1 MTRYLDLRSLER
13 ITRAIHHATRAVDAA
28 RILVDWLDG
37 YIGPAAALL
46 LPDGELIT
54 SEHCTLTDEVRE
66 WLHDADN
73 WQDWNAPHVVDT
85 ANRIFGLKY
94 NGAACM
100 IPLRCEGRL
109 YGLLWQE
116 GSGHYEQ
123 VVMLAVMLATHLNY
137 LDTIPDHLN
146 PHRAPSPDHLA
157 RQLEIINEI
166 SVLLARASGGYEMWD
181 GLNMHIGMLFDT
193 TSFFVGLYDV
203 QRHQIDLPLVSE
215 NGLMVDFEPIP
226 LCGLSEAVIRHGTPL
241 HFGDL
246 EIEEDRMMSLN
257 IFPDE
262 REPGYG
268 ALSWLGVPLR
278 DRSLQTL
285 GLISVQNQLPDT
297 YDDSDLALLTTV
309 AAQIS
314 LALDNAR
321 LLDAEQ
327 QRHRIASTLMD
338 VGRVVNSTLNAEEVL
353 ERILEQMER
362 VVSFD
367 NAAIMLPVTGEAFD
381 TRSDSP
387 QRMIVRAVQG
397 YAAAMRSAELS
408 FTPDALPSRVIAS
421 QQPVVVRDMIDQA
434 GWQTFSKE
442 TRAWIGVP
450 MLVQDRV
457 IGLITV
463 EKFSPDYYTDQDA
476 STIFALARQ
485 AAIAVENARLLA
497 RSEESLRAVQ
507 HRARRLALMNRLS
520 AITNSTL
527 ERETVLNDSAR
538 LLIALFNVDHCA
550 ITLLDNNGTSGA
562 LVAEYPDTGSLGL
575 RISTDNNSVLYRL
588 FESSGLLILNNL
600 AEHSLDISM
609 QMAFKAANVQSAMLI
624 SLSARDRLIGCIG
637 LHAYAANHHF
647 SHDDRETAVTV
658 ASQIA
663 IAIDNAHLY
672 EQALI
677 ASRLK
682 SEFLANISHEL
693 RTPLNA
699 IIGYTELLSG
709 KSYGEL
715 NEKQTDR
722 LNRVTDNAKHLLELI
737 EDVLDL
743 SKMEAGQF
751 ELSPEVLDLAVL
763 VRVICEN
770 MAADITAKHLALN
783 IDIEDN
789 LPRVQG
795 DVQRVQQALTNL
807 LDNAVKF
814 THKGSITVRVR
825 RTTIRNRRGRDGSM
839 LPERIEIKDG
849 DWLEISVQDTGIGIS
864 PENQTIIFD
873 AFRQVDG
880 SSIREYEGTGLGLAI
895 THRLARMHGGH
906 LWVESELGQG
916 STFHLLLPLGDVIRV
931 SDSKAG

>member
-13 ITRAIHHATRAVDAA
+13 ITRAIHHAARAVDSA

-37 YIGPAAALL
+37 YIGPAAVLL
-46 LPDGELIT
+46 LPEGELIT
-54 SEHCTLTDEVRE
+54 SEHCILTEEVHE

-73 WQDWNAPHVVDT
+73 WQEWNAPHVIDT
-85 ANRIFGLKY
+85 ANRIYGLKY

-116 GSGHYEQ
+116 GAGHYEQ

-146 PHRAPSPDHLA
+146 PNRAPSPDHLA
-157 RQLEIINEI
+157 RQLEVINEI
-166 SVLLARASGGYEMWD
+166 SLLLARSSGGYEMWE
-181 GLNMHIGMLFDT
+181 GLNMHVSTLFDT

-241 HFGDL
+241 HFGDI
-246 EIEEDRMMSLN
+246 EVEEDRLMSLN
-257 IFPDE
+257 IHPDE

-285 GLISVQNQLPDT
+285 GLICVQNQLPDS
-297 YDDSDLALLTTV
+297 YDDSDLTLLTTI

-327 QRHRIASTLMD
+327 QRHRVASTLMD

-367 NAAIMLPVTGEAFD
+367 NAAIMLPVAGEAFD
-381 TRSDSP
+381 MREESS
-387 QRMIVRAVQG
+387 QRMTVRAVQG
-397 YAAAMRSAELS
+397 YAASMRGAELS
-408 FTPDALPSRVIAS
+408 FDADALPSRVIAS
-421 QQPVVVRDMIDQA
+421 QQPVVIRDMLDQA
-434 GWQTFSKE
+434 GWSTFSKE

-463 EKFSPDYYTDQDA
+463 EKFTSDYYTDQDA

-507 HRARRLALMNRLS
+507 QRARRLALMNRLS

-550 ITLLDNNGTSGA
+550 ITLLENGGPGY
-562 LVAEYPDTGSLGL
+562 LVAEYPDTGSVGL
-575 RISTDNNSVLYRL
+575 RMNTDDGTLLYRL
-588 FESSGLLILNNL
+588 FQGNVPLVLNNV
-600 AEHSLDISM
+600 ADQPMDISM
-609 QMAFKAANVQSAMLI
+609 QMAFKAANVQSAMLV

-637 LHAYAANHHF
+637 LHCYAANHRF
-647 SHDDRETAVTV
+647 SHDDREIAVTV

-663 IAIDNAHLY
+663 IAINNAHLY

-677 ASRLK
+677 ANRLK

-699 IIGYTELLSG
+699 ITGYTELLLG
-709 KSYGEL
+709 GMYGEL
-715 NEKQTDR
+715 TDKQEDR
-722 LNRVTDNAKHLLELI
+722 LHRVTDNAKHLLEMI

-743 SKMEAGQF
+743 SKIEAGQM
-751 ELSPEVLDLAVL
+751 ELSPEVVDLSVL
-763 VRVICEN
+763 VKMICDN
-770 MAADITAKHLALN
+770 LAADIAAKRLALKV
-783 IDIEDN
+783 DIEEN

-795 DVQRVQQALTNL
+795 DVQRLQQALTNL

-814 THKGSITVRVR
+814 THEGSIMVRVR
-825 RTTIRNRRGRDGSM
+825 RMSIRNRRGHDSKVV
-839 LPERIEIKDG
+839 PERIDIKDG
-849 DWLEISVQDTGIGIS
+849 EWLEISVQDTGIGIS

-880 SSIREYEGTGLGLAI
+880 SSIRQYEGTGLGLAI

-906 LWVESELGQG
+906 LWVESELGHG
-916 STFHLLLPLGDVIRV
+916 STFHLLLPLSDVIRV
-931 SDSKAG
+931 S